1 MPVRACRCPAMV
13 PPNSPPPAAG
23 LAHGE
28 TAQQRRGQ
36 HLLRARG
43 RLPGCWQAPELPRP
57 VARRSL
63 PRIRAGRQAAAPPR
77 VRCHQGGGLELLRQ
91 LRADAALGIS
101 KAPPAHYT
109 ARKAAEDWLDNG
121 LPGRSAKTVR
131 KNKDVLEPILA
142 VITTVKLR
150 ELDAAAVDRALQG
163 DGPRLQFGCGAH
175 GPPCPQAS
183 TPVRRRPRPGR
194 PQRRRAVRNPAG
206 QPGRPS
212 RSITLEQSAAPS
224 KQAPVPA
231 SAPTSHSASAPGSAP
246 RKRAPWAG
254 TSTSVTRTPLPR
266 GRQMSRCGGRCAAAG
281 TPRPSAPAGPC
292 TAPSCAARAA
302 AACGLGVQA
311 PMRDLPLSWHPRAS
325 KQPEPAGHP
334 DSPTM
339 RACPTRPNTSAPTMP
354 TTPSR

>member
-1 MPVRACRCPAMV
+1 ML
-13 PPNSPPPAAG
+13 AG
-23 LAHGE
+23 
-28 TAQQRRGQ
+28 
-36 HLLRARG
+36 
-43 RLPGCWQAPELPRP
+43 PELPRP

-281 TPRPSAPAGPC
+281 HQDPPLPPDPARRRLVPHALQLRAALEYRRPCVTCRSPGIP
-292 TAPSCAARAA
+292 ARASNPSPPDIQTA
-302 AACGLGVQA
+302 LRCVHARRDRIHLHPQCPRRRVADPAYEQHGPRRLGT
-311 PMRDLPLSWHPRAS
+311 
-325 KQPEPAGHP
+325 P
-334 DSPTM
+334 DSRLRHQRRDWLPHILLAAP
-339 RACPTRPNTSAPTMP
+339 RFAPT
-354 TTPSR
+354 